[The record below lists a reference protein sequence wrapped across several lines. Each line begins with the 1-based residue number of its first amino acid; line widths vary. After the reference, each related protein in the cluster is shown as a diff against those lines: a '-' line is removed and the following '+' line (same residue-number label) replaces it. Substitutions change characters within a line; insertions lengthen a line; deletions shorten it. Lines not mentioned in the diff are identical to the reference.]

1 MNIKNMF
8 KEGIFKNNPVLVQTV
23 GLCSVL
29 AVSGTLSGAL
39 GMSAAV
45 IFVLVMSNLVVSL
58 LRNFIPSEVRI
69 PAYIVVIATFVT
81 IIEMI
86 LNAFLPAIY
95 DALGIFLPLI
105 VVNCI
110 ILARAESFASK
121 NNPGLSIL
129 DGVANGLGY
138 AFVICVLAVVRE
150 LFGTGALLGIRII
163 PEEFSINILTQ
174 APASFILLGIFVAT
188 MTAIQNKQARKNP
201 KEVE

>member
-29 AVSGTLSGAL
+29 AVSGTLTGAI

-45 IFVLVMSNLVVSL
+45 IFVLVMSNLVVSIF
-58 LRNFIPSEVRI
+58 RNFIPNEVRI
-69 PAYIVVIATFVT
+69 PAFIVIIATFVT
-81 IIEMI
+81 ITEMI
-86 LNAFLPAIY
+86 LNAYVPAIY
-95 DALGIFLPLI
+95 DTLGIFLPLI

-129 DGVANGLGY
+129 DGIANGLGY
-138 AFVICVLAVVRE
+138 AFVICVLAVIRE
-150 LFGTGALLGIRII
+150 LFGTGALLGFRII
-163 PEEFSINILTQ
+163 PEEFAINILTQ
-174 APASFILLGIFVAT
+174 APASFILLGLFVAA
-188 MTAIQNKQARKNP
+188 MTAIQNKPARKDT
-201 KEVE
+201 KEVQ